1 MDLQERN
8 RSASDPKA
16 SVWVTANAGSGKTYL
31 LVDRVIRLL
40 LSGTK
45 PARILCLTFTK
56 AAASEMS
63 RRLFDRLSGWIAMPD
78 EALTQ
83 AVHEMTGQAR
93 FDNAA
98 ARRLF
103 AQALETP
110 GGLKIQTI
118 HAFCERLLQRF
129 PLEAGVVPGFSVLD
143 DQGSE
148 ELLAAARA
156 AVLAEAASGSDAE
169 LAQALEIVV
178 SRAGA
183 DAFDELLNELLS
195 KKKEIAA
202 MTPGHPLFLR
212 LSDALELAGD
222 EDETA
227 ICSAWHAARD
237 IARWRDLAVALLAS
251 GVSDQEQGVR
261 AEIIARTG
269 DAQEAFAA
277 AVKFFLTGEGEPRK
291 KLMTKKLA
299 ESSLGYFAEEE
310 RQRFE
315 DVEPRVHAAST
326 RASTFALLQLAK
338 SILDRFAGEKRRLGL
353 YGYDDLIERARHLLG
368 TANGEWVLY
377 KLDGGLD
384 HVLIDEA
391 QDTSPDQWSV
401 IDKLTTEFFSGQG
414 ARPDVTRTIFV
425 VGDEKQSIYSF
436 QGADPAKFAD
446 MKAHFSQTVAQ
457 AEKPFRAVPLGVSFR
472 STAPVLQAV
481 DFVWNRS
488 GQEAVAHQA
497 HREGQQGLVELWQ
510 PLFREGKETCPAWEA
525 PRQIKL
531 SDHPRLALARRIALT
546 VKHWID
552 SREILPSRGRPI
564 TPGDILLL
572 LRKRGA
578 GRASFMDAI
587 VGALKQAGL
596 PVAGADRLKLTSHVG
611 VLDLVALARFVLNPA
626 DDLSLA
632 CLLKSPLPDQRF
644 TDEDLLQIAPER
656 GSESLWQV
664 VQERHPQAASQLE
677 TWLAIA
683 SLSPFEFFSAVLIGG
698 KAYGRLLQHLGG
710 EAAEPLDAFLAK
722 CLDYETDHAPSLGG
736 FIAWLEA
743 GASEIK
749 RDMDHGGG
757 EIRVMTV
764 HGAKGL
770 EANIVILPDTCEK
783 PDGTKMPRIYFHDD
797 AQGKLPIWRT
807 SSAKRGHLVTRLYE
821 REAQAMEEEYARLLY
836 VAMTR
841 ASDRLY
847 IAGAAATK
855 NLKDGSWYSQIE
867 TSLKPHMRETT
878 DWQGQTVWRLE
889 NGQTAVPK
897 DKAEETEIL
906 TGRLPP
912 PEWARHAPA
921 AEASMIWVPPSRIGV
936 DPAEIRNSPAAP
948 GAVDRFKR
956 GTIIHTLLQYLPD
969 LAPAMRADACLR
981 YLARKGLKLA
991 AVEAENIAQE
1001 VLKLLESP
1009 GFEAVFAPGSMAEV
1023 PLAAIIGDGQGLS
1036 GRIDRLAVTER
1047 EVLIVD
1053 YKTNRPPPLKL
1064 EDVSPQYIAQLAA
1077 YRAAL
1082 TPLFPEKA
1090 IRTALI
1096 WTDGPRF
1103 MEVPESASP

>member
-1 MDLQERN
+1 MTELQERN
-8 RSASDPKA
+8 RRASDPEA

-63 RRLFDRLSGWIAMPD
+63 RRLFDRLSGWIAMGD
-78 EALTQ
+78 TELKQ
-83 AVHEMTGQAR
+83 AVYEMTGESR

-143 DQGSE
+143 DQGSN
-148 ELLAAARA
+148 ELLAEARS
-156 AVLAEAASGSDAE
+156 AVLDEAASGADQALAE
-169 LAQALEIVV
+169 SLEIVV

-183 DAFDELLNELLS
+183 DAFDELLNELLA
-195 KKKEIAA
+195 KKKEIAR
-202 MTPGHPLFLR
+202 MMPGDALFQR
-212 LSDALELAGD
+212 LSDALELGLD
-222 EDETA
+222 EDEA
-227 ICSAWHAARD
+227 SIRRNWHEARD
-237 IARWRDLAVALLAS
+237 ATRWRDLAVAMLAS
-251 GVSDQEQGVR
+251 GVNDQKQGAH
-261 AEIIARTG
+261 AELIARTSNA
-269 DAQEAFAA
+269 DASFKAA
-277 AVKFFLTGEGEPRK
+277 CSFFLTSDGDPRK
-291 KLMTKKLA
+291 TLATKKIA
-299 ESSLGYFAEEE
+299 DSPLGEFAEEE
-310 RQRFE
+310 RHRFDE
-315 DVEPRVHAAST
+315 VEPRAHAAST
-326 RASTFALLQLAK
+326 RASTFALLHLAK
-338 SILDRFAGEKRRLGL
+338 SILDRFAEEKRRLGL
-353 YGYDDLIERARHLLG
+353 YGYDDLIERARHLLS

-401 IDKLTTEFFSGQG
+401 IGNLTKEFFSGQG

-436 QGADPAKFAD
+436 QGADPERFAE
-446 MKAHFSQTVAQ
+446 MKAHFAHSVMEAQ
-457 AEKPFRAVPLGVSFR
+457 KQFRPVELALSFR
-472 STAPVLQAV
+472 STAPVLQSV
-481 DFVWNRS
+481 DFVWNRAGGPS
-488 GQEAVAHQA
+488 PVAHQA

-510 PLFREGKETCPAWEA
+510 PLFKQGKEHRAAWQA
-525 PRQIKL
+525 PTQIKL
-531 SDHPRLALARRIALT
+531 ADHPRLLLARRIAQT

-552 SREILPSRGRPI
+552 SGEMLSSRGRPI
-564 TPGDILLL
+564 TPGDILIL
-572 LRKRGA
+572 LRKRGE

-587 VGALKQAGL
+587 VDALKQAGL
-596 PVAGADRLKLTSHVG
+596 PVAGADRLKLTSHIG
-611 VLDLVALARFVLNPA
+611 VLDLIALARFVLNPA

-632 CLLKSPLPDQRF
+632 ALIKSPLLEKRF
-644 TDEDLLQIAPER
+644 TDEDLLAIAPDR
-656 GSESLWQV
+656 GSASLWHQV
-664 VQERHPQAASQLE
+664 KKHHVVAATQLAA
-677 TWLAIA
+677 WGSIA
-683 SLSPFEFFSAVLIGG
+683 SLSPFEFFTKVLIGDN
-698 KAYGRLLQHLGG
+698 AYGRLLHHLGG

-736 FIAWLEA
+736 FIAWLEQ

-770 EANIVILPDTCEK
+770 EANIVMLPDTCEK
-783 PDGTKMPRIYFHDD
+783 PDGNKKPRIYFHED

-807 SSAKRGHLVTRLYE
+807 SSAKRGKLVTQLYE
-821 REAQAMEEEYARLLY
+821 REEQAMEEEYSRLLY

-855 NLKDGSWYSQIE
+855 NLKDGSWYSHIE
-867 TSLKPHMRETT
+867 TSLKPHMQEAT

-889 NGQTAVPK
+889 NTQDKPAK
-897 DKAEETEIL
+897 DKQEETEII
-906 TGRLPP
+906 TGRLAPP
-912 PEWARHAPA
+912 AWAALQPPA
-921 AEASMIWVPPSRIGV
+921 EKSAIWLPPSRISL
-936 DPAEIRNSPAAP
+936 DPAEIGNSPASP

-956 GTIIHTLLQYLPD
+956 GTIIHTLLQYLPE
-969 LAPAMRADACLR
+969 LAPQIRADACRR
-981 YLARKGLKLA
+981 YLARKGLQLA
-991 AVEAENIAQE
+991 EAEAQDIARE
-1001 VLKLLESP
+1001 VLGLLESP

-1023 PLAAIIGDGQGLS
+1023 PLAALIGEGQALS
-1036 GRIDRLAVTER
+1036 GRIDRLAVTQT
-1047 EVLIVD
+1047 EVLIAD
-1053 YKTNRPPPLKL
+1053 YKTNRPPPVRL
-1064 EDVSPQYIAQLAA
+1064 EDVSEQYRAQLAA

-1082 TPLFPEKA
+1082 TPLFPGKT

-1103 MEVPESASP
+1103 MEVP

>member
-1 MDLQERN
+1 MTQLQERN
-8 RSASDPKA
+8 RRASDPQA

-63 RRLFDRLSGWIAMPD
+63 RRLFDRLSGWIAMGDD
-78 EALTQ
+78 ELTQ
-83 AVHEMTGQAR
+83 AVHEMTGETR

-129 PLEAGVVPGFSVLD
+129 PLEAGVVPGFAVLD
-143 DQGSE
+143 EQGSN
-148 ELLAAARA
+148 ELLAEACST
-156 AVLAEAASGSDAE
+156 VLDEAASGTDKALAE
-169 LAQALEIVV
+169 SLEIIV

-183 DAFDELLNELLS
+183 DAFDELLNDLLA
-195 KKKEIAA
+195 KKKEIAQ
-202 MTPGHPLFLR
+202 MTLGDALFGR
-212 LSDALELAGD
+212 LSDALELALD
-222 EDETA
+222 EDEA
-227 ICSAWHAARD
+227 SIRRAWHEGRD
-237 IARWRDLAVALLAS
+237 AARWRDIAVAMLAS
-251 GVSDQEQGVR
+251 GVTDQRQAVH
-261 AEIIARTG
+261 AELIARTS
-269 DAQEAFAA
+269 DADAAFAA
-277 AVKFFLTGEGEPRK
+277 ATDFFLKGDDEPRQ
-291 KLMTKKLA
+291 KLMAKKLA
-299 ESSLGYFAEEE
+299 DGPLGAFAEEE
-310 RQRFE
+310 RHRF
-315 DVEPRVHAAST
+315 DQVEPRVHAAVT
-326 RASTFALLQLAK
+326 RTNTLALLHLAK
-338 SILDRFAGEKRRLGL
+338 SILDRFAQEKRRLGL
-353 YGYDDLIERARHLLG
+353 YGYDDLIERARHLLS

-384 HVLIDEA
+384 HMLIDEA

-401 IDKLTTEFFSGQG
+401 IDNLTKEFFSGAG

-436 QGADPAKFAD
+436 QGADPERFAE
-446 MKAHFSQTVAQ
+446 MKAHFAQ
-457 AEKPFRAVPLGVSFR
+457 SVMEAQKQFRPVELALSFR

-488 GQEAVAHQA
+488 GPPSPVAHQA

-510 PLFREGKETCPAWEA
+510 PLFKQGKEHRPAWQA
-525 PRQIKL
+525 PTQIKL
-531 SDHPRLALARRIALT
+531 ADHPRLLLARRIAQT
-546 VKHWID
+546 VKHWIA
-552 SREILPSRGRPI
+552 SGEILPSRGRPI
-564 TPGDILLL
+564 APSDILIL
-572 LRKRGA
+572 LRQRGQ

-587 VGALKQAGL
+587 VDALKQAGL
-596 PVAGADRLKLTSHVG
+596 PVAGADRLKLTSHIG
-611 VLDLVALARFVLNPA
+611 VLDLIALARFVLNPA

-632 CLLKSPLPDQRF
+632 ALLKSPLLEKRL
-644 TDEDLLQIAPER
+644 TDEDLLAIAPDR
-656 GSESLWQV
+656 GSASLWQQV
-664 VQERHPQAASQLE
+664 KSYDPHAAQQLSA
-677 TWLAIA
+677 WASIA
-683 SLSPFEFFSAVLIGG
+683 SLSPFEFFTKVLIGD
-698 KAYGRLLQHLGG
+698 KAYGRLLHHLGG

-736 FIAWLEA
+736 FIAWLEQ

-770 EANIVILPDTCEK
+770 EANIVILPDTCDK
-783 PDGTKMPRIYFHDD
+783 PDANKMPKIYFHEDTH
-797 AQGKLPIWRT
+797 GKLPLWRT
-807 SSAKRGHLVTRLYE
+807 RSAKRAKLVIELYE
-821 REAQAMEEEYARLLY
+821 RQAQAMEEEYARLLY

-855 NLKDGSWYSQIE
+855 NLKDGSWYSHIE
-867 TSLKPHMRETT
+867 TSLKPHMQEVT
-878 DWQGQTVWRLE
+878 DWQDQTVWRLQ
-889 NGQTAVPK
+889 NKQDKPAK
-897 DKAEETEIL
+897 DKLEETEIIM
-906 TGRLPP
+906 GRLPP
-912 PEWARHAPA
+912 PAWATIHPPA
-921 AEASMIWVPPSRIGV
+921 EKSTIWVPPSRIGL
-936 DPAEIRNSPAAP
+936 DPAEIGNSPASP

-956 GTIIHTLLQYLPD
+956 GTIIHTLLQYLPE
-969 LAPAMRADACLR
+969 LGPEIRAEACHR

-991 AVEAENIAQE
+991 ETEAQDIARE
-1001 VLKLLESP
+1001 VLRLLASP

-1023 PLAAIIGDGQGLS
+1023 PLAALIGEGQALS
-1036 GRIDRLAVTER
+1036 GRIDRLAVTQT
-1047 EVLIVD
+1047 EVLIAD
-1053 YKTNRPPPLKL
+1053 YKTNRPPPVRL
-1064 EDVSPQYIAQLAA
+1064 EDVSQQYLAQLAA

-1082 TPLFPEKA
+1082 TPLFPGKT

-1103 MEVPESASP
+1103 MEVP

>member
-1 MDLQERN
+1 MDLKERN
-8 RSASDPKA
+8 RSASDPQA

-63 RRLFDRLSGWIAMPD
+63 RRLFERLSGWIAMPED
-78 EALTQ
+78 DLRK
-83 AVHEMTGQAR
+83 AVGEMAGEGH
-93 FDNAA
+93 FDDAA

-143 DQGSE
+143 DQGSD
-148 ELLAAARA
+148 ELLNAARA
-156 AVLAEAASGSDAE
+156 AVLDEAASGSDAE

-183 DAFDELLNELLS
+183 DAFDELLNELLA
-195 KKKEIAA
+195 KKKEVAA
-202 MTPGHPLFLR
+202 MAPGHPLFLR
-212 LSDALELAGD
+212 LSDALELAED
-222 EDETA
+222 EDETG
-227 ICSAWHAARD
+227 IRKDWHAARD
-237 IARWRDLAVALLAS
+237 ASRWRDLAVALLAS
-251 GVSDQEQGVR
+251 GVSDQEQGAR
-261 AEIIARTG
+261 AEIIARTSHA
-269 DAQEAFAA
+269 DEAFAA
-277 AVKFFLTGEGEPRK
+277 ATDFFLTGKGEPRQ

-299 ESSLGYFAEEE
+299 ESALGQFAEEE
-310 RQRFE
+310 RQRF
-315 DVEPRVHAAST
+315 DDTEPRVHAAAT
-326 RASTFALLQLAK
+326 RASTFALLHLAQ
-338 SILDRFAGEKRRLGL
+338 SILGRFADEKRRLGL

-401 IDKLTTEFFSGQG
+401 IDRLTTEFFSGEG
-414 ARPDVTRTIFV
+414 ARTDVTRTIFV

-457 AEKPFRAVPLGVSFR
+457 AEKPFRAVPLGISFR
-472 STAPVLQAV
+472 STSPVLQAV
-481 DFVWNRS
+481 DHVWNRS
-488 GQEAVAHQA
+488 DQAAVAHQA
-497 HREGQQGLVELWQ
+497 HRAGQQGLVELWQ
-510 PLFREGKETCPAWEA
+510 PLFAEGKQTRPAWQA
-525 PRQIKL
+525 PTQIKL
-531 SDHPRLALARRIALT
+531 ADHPRLLLARRIALT

-552 SREILPSRGRPI
+552 NGEILTPRGRPI
-564 TPGDILLL
+564 TPGDILIL

-596 PVAGADRLKLTSHVG
+596 PVAGADRLKLTSHIG
-611 VLDLVALARFVLNPA
+611 VLDLMALARFVLNPA

-632 CLLKSPLPDQRF
+632 ALLKSPLPETRF
-644 TDEDLLQIAPER
+644 TDEDFLQIAPDR

-664 VQERHPQAASQLE
+664 VRRHHPQAAAELE

-698 KAYGRLLQHLGG
+698 KAYGRLLHHLGG

-722 CLDYETDHAPSLGG
+722 CLDFETDHAPSLGG

-764 HGAKGL
+764 HGSKGL

-783 PDGTKMPRIYFHDD
+783 PDGTKMPRIYSHED

-807 SSAKRGHLVTRLYE
+807 SSASRGRLVTQLYK
-821 REAQAMEEEYARLLY
+821 RQVQAMEEEYARLLY

-867 TSLKPHMRETT
+867 TSLKPHMKETT

-889 NGQTAVPK
+889 NEQTEAVR
-897 DKAEETEIL
+897 DKTEETEIL
-906 TGRLPP
+906 TGRLSP
-912 PEWARHAPA
+912 PEWARQAPA
-921 AEASMIWVPPSRIGV
+921 AETATIWLPPSRIGV
-936 DPAEIRNSPAAP
+936 DPGEIRNSPAAP

-956 GTIIHTLLQYLPD
+956 GTIIHTLLQYLPE
-969 LAPAMRADACLR
+969 LAPETRADACRR
-981 YLARKGLKLA
+981 YLARKGLRLA
-991 AVEAENIAQE
+991 AGEAENIARE

-1009 GFEAVFAPGSMAEV
+1009 GFAAVFAPGSMAEV

-1036 GRIDRLAVTER
+1036 GRIDRLAVTQG

-1064 EDVSPQYIAQLAA
+1064 EDVSPQYLAQLAA

-1082 TPLFPEKA
+1082 TPLFEGKT

-1103 MEVPESASP
+1103 MEVPQSASP